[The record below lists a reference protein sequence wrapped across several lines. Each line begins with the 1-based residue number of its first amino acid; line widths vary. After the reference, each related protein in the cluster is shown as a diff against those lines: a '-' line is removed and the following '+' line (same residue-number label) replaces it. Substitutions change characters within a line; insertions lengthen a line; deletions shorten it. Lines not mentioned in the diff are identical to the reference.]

1 MSVTGPRSAATFRA
15 LLAVFACMSGSVVCT
30 AQSQTAP
37 PQTIVGTWEVMESVR
52 NTLPPQP
59 MVGATL
65 TLNADQTFAID
76 RPQRQSW
83 SGTYRVNPQARTI
96 DLAFHGKNLTRPHE
110 GDVWEGIYRLQPD
123 GRLEINTAQGLEG
136 RPVDFAAGYDL
147 TLMTL
152 RRKN

>member
-1 MSVTGPRSAATFRA
+1 MAVSGPKSAASFMA
-15 LLAVFACMSGSVVCT
+15 LLAVFACVSGSAVCT
-30 AQSQTAP
+30 AQSQTA
-37 PQTIVGTWEVMESVR
+37 QSQSIVGKWEVMDAVR
-52 NTLPPQP
+52 NSLPPQP

-65 TLNADQTFAID
+65 ILNADQTFAIE

-83 SGTYRVNPQARTI
+83 TGTYRVNPQARTI

-123 GRLEINTAQGLEG
+123 GRLEINTAQGLEA
-136 RPVDFAAGYDL
+136 RPVDFVAGYDL

>member
-1 MSVTGPRSAATFRA
+1 MSLRGPKSAAAFVAA
-15 LLAVFACMSGSVVCT
+15 LAMFACVSGSVVCT
-30 AQSQTAP
+30 AQT
-37 PQTIVGTWEVMESVR
+37 QTIVGKWEVMESVR
-52 NTLPPQP
+52 NSLPPQP

-65 TLNADQTFAID
+65 TLNADQTFSIE

-83 SGTYRVNPQARTI
+83 TGTYRVNTQARTL

-123 GRLEINTAQGLEG
+123 GRLEINTAQGLEA
-136 RPVDFAAGYDL
+136 RPVDFVAGYDL